1 VISNRLSTAQRWLHY
16 YTIILG
22 ILLLIW
28 LPFEDSNEQL
38 ATTFAAAISAGL
50 AVRLVIKRI
59 PPQPTSLLKHLILG
73 SGFGLAIAPL
83 TFLLMALKTGLHGH
97 TTPEFTSVQV
107 IAVFQRAPLWGLGG
121 LLIGLGVSLWRR

>member
-1 VISNRLSTAQRWLHY
+1 LTTAQRWLRY

-28 LPFEDSNEQL
+28 LPFEDSNEEL

-50 AVRLVIKRI
+50 AVRLVVRRI
-59 PPQPTSLLKHLILG
+59 PHQPASLLKHLLLG
-73 SGFGLAIAPL
+73 SGFGLATAPL
-83 TFLLMALKTGLHGH
+83 AFLLMALKTGLHGH
-97 TTPEFTSVQV
+97 TTPDFTSAQV
-107 IAVFQRAPLWGLGG
+107 IAVFLRAPLWGLGG